1 MRKSIFIH
9 DQVDVMNHINANNI
23 SEDIH
28 MLVEEIREKVRL
40 KRHKWV
46 DKKITRLKWLATRD
60 LDYLEEIW
68 MLDILGTELCK
79 VRRR

>member
-1 MRKSIFIH
+1 
-9 DQVDVMNHINANNI
+9 
-23 SEDIH
+23 

>member
-40 KRHKWV
+40 KRHK
-46 DKKITRLKWLATRD
+46 
-60 LDYLEEIW
+60 
-68 MLDILGTELCK
+68 
-79 VRRR
+79 